1 MPLDEDVLLE
11 QVDVVQGLEQIG
23 RLAQQRRGVRR
34 VGDELLHALEHEL
47 LRLLLIARRL
57 EELRQHGLVRAH
69 LLERVGVEHALED
82 EAEEVVAPA
91 QRPRARCTAGAAA
104 EAAEAAE
111 RSVAGA
117 AAARAG
123 VAARRR
129 RGAARGGALQLVLLG
144 DCHERLDCLGGL
156 VALDGLLNLEA
167 DGALLELE
175 LVQLLLAVAVAVGL
189 LHLRASIK
197 LGVRIQST
205 SPLPAAGALAGCTGV
220 AEHDGGGRA
229 WLQASSC
236 SSEPQP

>member
-1 MPLDEDVLLE
+1 MRAPVRARVGVRVRPWRAARLLLAALLVPLDEDVLLE

-23 RLAQQRRGVRR
+23 RLAQERRGVRR

-111 RSVAGA
+111 RSVAGT

-129 RGAARGGALQLVLLG
+129 RGAAH
-144 DCHERLDCLGGL
+144 C
-156 VALDGLLNLEA
+156 
-167 DGALLELE
+167 
-175 LVQLLLAVAVAVGL
+175 
-189 LHLRASIK
+189 
-197 LGVRIQST
+197 
-205 SPLPAAGALAGCTGV
+205 
-220 AEHDGGGRA
+220 
-229 WLQASSC
+229 SSC
-236 SSEPQP
+236 SLATAMSALTASAVSSLSMASLILRPMARFSSSNSSSSSSPSRSPLAFSTCGRQSSSG